1 MQKIHAIGN
10 HTANFAE
17 TLRNDGGLRVFYL
30 IGGALRQC
38 YNPPGG
44 TPYNGLQVY
53 ERVNRS
59 FGSVIGP
66 KGLTCEFYGFIKSRK
81 RST

>member
-17 TLRNDGGLRVFYL
+17 TLMNDGGLRVFYL

-53 ERVNRS
+53 ERV
-59 FGSVIGP
+59 GPKSVIWV
-66 KGLTCEFYGFIKSRK
+66 CDRAQ
-81 RST
+81 RANM